1 MPRCDR
7 NVDGRARAH
16 RHRAARYELLV
27 HQGEVSRRERR
38 CRSVVARNDS
48 CSSTRNARI
57 PERRQRRTRDAGTA
71 PRVVRLPHRCA
82 ENARIKLL
90 LVVFIAVPRLLID
103 ETAAPPI
110 FTASGRLPAGAVNT
124 ASGMPRTIA
133 PTIAGGTARGQRGN
147 MRFSF
152 QECIAAT
159 GGRLRRSSTDEKQ
172 SHRRPR
178 DAVRGAACVCYRT
191 SVSELRIARCRFG
204 TMDTS
209 TPENGLPPG
218 FRGLAASC
226 ERVARASRAFAQS
239 VRAYGTG
246 PIARSMQRQTDYPK
260 MRLIHPRKSRLA
272 RASVVNAAERRI
284 AKPARGLHIQ

>member
-1 MPRCDR
+1 MRGYR
-7 NVDGRARAH
+7 NAGNDALATP
-16 RHRAARYELLV
+16 AL
-27 HQGEVSRRERR
+27 RRE
-38 CRSVVARNDS
+38 SYGYPIVALRMRGSS
-48 CSSTRNARI
+48 CCLWSSSLFPDCLLT
-57 PERRQRRTRDAGTA
+57 
-71 PRVVRLPHRCA
+71 RLP
-82 ENARIKLL
+82 
-90 LVVFIAVPRLLID
+90 P
-103 ETAAPPI
+103 PPI

-226 ERVARASRAFAQS
+226 GRVARAPRAFAQS
-239 VRAYGTG
+239 VRAYGKG

-260 MRLIHPRKSRLA
+260 IRLIHP
-272 RASVVNAAERRI
+272 
-284 AKPARGLHIQ
+284 